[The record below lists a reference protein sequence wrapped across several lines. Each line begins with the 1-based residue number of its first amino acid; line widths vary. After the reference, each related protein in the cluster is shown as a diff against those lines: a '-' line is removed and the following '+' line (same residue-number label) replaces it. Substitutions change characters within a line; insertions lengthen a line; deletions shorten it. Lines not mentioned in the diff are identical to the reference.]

1 MLVWIFGGALFLI
14 FLFFVLTYNS
24 LVSLRAR
31 IDNAWSQIDVQLKR
45 RFDLVPNLVETVKG
59 YAKHEK
65 GVFTDVTKARA
76 AVSSAGTLSDKAKA
90 ENMLSSTLKSLFAV
104 AEDYPKLMANEN
116 FKMLQE
122 ELSGIES
129 KIAYARQF
137 YNDTVLS
144 YNTSIQTV
152 PTNMIAG
159 MFGFT
164 ARDFFKADEGERKN
178 VKVKF
183 D

>member
-1 MLVWIFGGALFLI
+1 MLEWILI
-14 FLFFVLTYNS
+14 GLAVLAVLFFVVTYNS
-24 LVSLRAR
+24 LISQRNR
-31 IDNAWSQIDVQLKR
+31 IDSAWSQIDVQLKR
-45 RFDLVPNLVETVKG
+45 RFDLIPNLVETVKG

-65 GVFTDVTKARA
+65 ETFENVTKARA
-76 AVSSAGTLSDKAKA
+76 AAAAAGSMAEKAKA

-122 ELSGIES
+122 ELSGIEN

-144 YNTSIQTV
+144 YNTAIQTI
-152 PTNMIAG
+152 PASLIAG
-159 MFGFT
+159 IFGFV
-164 ARDFFKADEGERKN
+164 AREFFKADEGERAN

-183 D
+183 

>member
-1 MLVWIFGGALFLI
+1 MLEWILI
-14 FLFFVLTYNS
+14 GLVVLVVLFFVLTYNS
-24 LVSLRAR
+24 LISQRNR
-31 IDNAWSQIDVQLKR
+31 IDSAWSQIDVQLKR

-65 GVFTDVTKARA
+65 ETFENVTKARA
-76 AVSSAGTLSDKAKA
+76 AVAAAGSMAEKARA

-122 ELSGIES
+122 ELSGIEN

-144 YNTSIQTV
+144 YNTAIQTI
-152 PTNMIAG
+152 PTSIIAG

-164 ARDFFKADEGERKN
+164 AREFFKADETEREN

-183 D
+183 